1 MNRTIPRRLTLP
13 LLAVLIVVVGCLPA
27 ALDDATPDAA
37 VIGIPANDLVP
48 GAAAGLDRR
57 LRDLDTG
64 HDYVR
69 ASSLRFLEAR
79 SGGVGSRAIPAAA
92 RVARS
97 TGAELA
103 VTIEA
108 VVLDRRIENPE
119 HAPREAA
126 ELRLE
131 VALVR
136 AADEAVVR
144 RLTGPLET
152 GERAL
157 DGDELPALAADPL
170 IAALV
175 DASLDELAPRVA
187 AAMRR
192 LPVSGSSGG

>member
-1 MNRTIPRRLTLP
+1 MDRTAP
-13 LLAVLIVVVGCLPA
+13 LRLIVSVLSLLIVAGGCLPA
-27 ALDDATPDAA
+27 ALEDATPDAA

-57 LRDLDTG
+57 LRRLDTG

-69 ASSLRFLEAR
+69 ASSLRFLEVR
-79 SGGVGSRAIPAAA
+79 RGLVGSRAIPGAA

-103 VTIEA
+103 VTVEA
-108 VVLDRRIENPE
+108 VTLERRIENPDR
-119 HAPREAA
+119 APREVA

-131 VALVR
+131 VALVH
-136 AADEAVVR
+136 ASDEAVVR
-144 RLTGPLET
+144 RLTGRSET
-152 GERAL
+152 GERRL
-157 DGDELPALAADPL
+157 DEAELPALADDPL
-170 IAALV
+170 IDALV

-192 LPVSGSSGG
+192 LAISGSTGG

>member
-1 MNRTIPRRLTLP
+1 MNRTSPLRLILP
-13 LLAVLIVVVGCLPA
+13 VLSLLIVAVGCLPA

-37 VIGIPANDLVP
+37 VIGIPANELVP
-48 GAAAGLDRR
+48 GAASGLDRR

-69 ASSLRFLEAR
+69 ASSLRFLEVR
-79 SGGVGSRAIPAAA
+79 RGGVGSRAIPGAA

-103 VTIEA
+103 VTVQAA
-108 VVLDRRIENPE
+108 VFERRIENADE
-119 HAPREAA
+119 APREVA

-136 AADEAVVR
+136 ASDEAVVR
-144 RLTGPLET
+144 RLAGPTET
-152 GERAL
+152 GERRLEAA
-157 DGDELPALAADPL
+157 ELPALADDPL
-170 IAALV
+170 IEALV

-187 AAMRR
+187 AALRR
-192 LPVSGSSGG
+192 LALSGSSGG

>member
-1 MNRTIPRRLTLP
+1 MNRTSPLRLILP
-13 LLAVLIVVVGCLPA
+13 VLSLLIVAVGCLPA

-37 VIGIPANDLVP
+37 VIGIPANELVP
-48 GAAAGLDRR
+48 GAASGLDRR

-69 ASSLRFLEAR
+69 ASSLRFLEVR
-79 SGGVGSRAIPAAA
+79 RGGVGSRAIPGAA

-103 VTIEA
+103 VTVQAA
-108 VVLDRRIENPE
+108 VFERRIENADE
-119 HAPREAA
+119 APREVA

-136 AADEAVVR
+136 ASDEIVLQ
-144 RLTGPLET
+144 RLPGPTET
-152 GERAL
+152 GERRLEAA
-157 DGDELPALAADPL
+157 ELPALADDPL
-170 IAALV
+170 IEALV

-187 AAMRR
+187 AALRR
-192 LPVSGSSGG
+192 LALSGSSGG